1 MHLFLFYSVSLL
13 QSKSKN
19 NQQTHHSPLTTH
31 MVTASH
37 HHCHPQATTP
47 TSQPPIHC
55 TANIATT
62 YHPPHIPEKM
72 KPTHYTTTTHHS
84 RTSHNHHT
92 WYKSKST
99 FQTQTHITTRDLL
112 ATIETTETHKINSNP
127 HLSNHPSPQA
137 KIKPITTTKSKL
149 SNPNPKS
156 NISNLS
162 AIAKEEE
169 KKKKK
174 KGKDDGE
181 QEREREREA
190 NLAEKKEACIGQ
202 INLYNFIITFSYSE
216 LLEKATHY
224 NWVSNLVFESF
235 DVVGIF
241 VFWL

>member
-1 MHLFLFYSVSLL
+1 
-13 QSKSKN
+13 
-19 NQQTHHSPLTTH
+19 
-31 MVTASH
+31 MVIASH

-92 WYKSKST
+92 WYKSKPT

-137 KIKPITTTKSKL
+137 KIKPITTTKLKL
-149 SNPNPKS
+149 SNPNSKSKTQPFKPK
-156 NISNLS
+156 I
-162 AIAKEEE
+162 
-169 KKKKK
+169 
-174 KGKDDGE
+174 
-181 QEREREREA
+181 Q
-190 NLAEKKEACIGQ
+190 
-202 INLYNFIITFSYSE
+202 TFQ
-216 LLEKATHY
+216 T
-224 NWVSNLVFESF
+224 FRP
-235 DVVGIF
+235 
-241 VFWL
+241 